1 MILMNKIRVQKTIV
15 IGSEP
20 DSYRVRSQNQE
31 RRYLPKVLRISYFV
45 LILTVLFSAAASNS
59 SCNIYKFRD
68 ISIPDSIKTVKVNF
82 IENKAP
88 YVNPQLSPRLTDKLR
103 QKIVSQTRLSQTN
116 NDNADWDIRGY
127 ISNYSFST
135 SGISS
140 QGNQRDVT
148 TNRLTVT
155 VHMTL
160 NDQKANKTQEYDVSR
175 NFEFSGSQSIQQA
188 EANLGEEIIRGLSD
202 DIFNRLFSNW

>member
-1 MILMNKIRVQKTIV
+1 MNKVNRQKAIGNGQKTNASYMGSIV
-15 IGSEP
+15 FA
-20 DSYRVRSQNQE
+20 
-31 RRYLPKVLRISYFV
+31 VLVISILSFV
-45 LILTVLFSAAASNS
+45 SFSNS

-82 IENKAP
+82 IENRAP

-116 NDNADWDIRGY
+116 NDNADWDVKGY
-127 ISNYSFST
+127 ISNYTSST
-135 SGISS
+135 SGIS
-140 QGNQRDVT
+140 QQQVA

-155 VHMTL
+155 VHITL

-175 NFEFSGSQSIQQA
+175 NFEYAASKSLTQA
-188 EANLGEEIIRGLSD
+188 EAELTDEIIRGLTD
-202 DIFNRLFSNW
+202 DIFNRIFSNW

>member
-1 MILMNKIRVQKTIV
+1 MILMNKANQQQAMCNKQKTKTNYIKSVVFAVLV
-15 IGSEP
+15 ISIL
-20 DSYRVRSQNQE
+20 SF
-31 RRYLPKVLRISYFV
+31 ISF
-45 LILTVLFSAAASNS
+45 SNS

-82 IENKAP
+82 IENRAP

-116 NDNADWDIRGY
+116 NDNADWDVRGY
-127 ISNYSFST
+127 ISNYASST
-135 SGISS
+135 SGIS
-140 QGNQRDVT
+140 QQQVA

-155 VHMTL
+155 VHITL

-175 NFEFSGSQSIQQA
+175 NFEYDARKSLTQA
-188 EANLGEEIIRGLSD
+188 EAELTDEIIRGLTD
-202 DIFNRLFSNW
+202 DIFNRIFSNW

>member
-1 MILMNKIRVQKTIV
+1 MNKVNRQKAIGNGQKTNASY
-15 IGSEP
+15 IGSI
-20 DSYRVRSQNQE
+20 VFA
-31 RRYLPKVLRISYFV
+31 VLVISILSFV
-45 LILTVLFSAAASNS
+45 SFSNS

-82 IENKAP
+82 IENRAP

-116 NDNADWDIRGY
+116 NDNADWDVKGY
-127 ISNYSFST
+127 ISNYTSST
-135 SGISS
+135 SGIS
-140 QGNQRDVT
+140 QQQVA

-155 VHMTL
+155 VHITL

-175 NFEFSGSQSIQQA
+175 NFEYAASKSLTQA
-188 EANLGEEIIRGLSD
+188 EAELTDEIIRGLTD
-202 DIFNRLFSNW
+202 DIFNRIFSNW